1 MWFGFD
7 FALVSLWSHS
17 ASHTVLGVWV
27 LIRMILSNFGLVACS
42 KSCTVAP
49 CCTCD
54 AGDMADDL
62 VSAFCCNLCCLGD
75 LGI

>member
-7 FALVSLWSHS
+7 VALVSLWSHS
-17 ASHTVLGVWV
+17 ASDTVLGVWV

-42 KSCTVAP
+42 KSCT
-49 CCTCD
+49 C
-54 AGDMADDL
+54 DDL